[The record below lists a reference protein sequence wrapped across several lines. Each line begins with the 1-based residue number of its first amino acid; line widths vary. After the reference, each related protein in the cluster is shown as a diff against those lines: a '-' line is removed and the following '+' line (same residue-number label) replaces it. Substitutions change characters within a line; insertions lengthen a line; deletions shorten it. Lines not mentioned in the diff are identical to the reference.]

1 MSWTQEKEEKL
12 RQLWEKGHTASQIA
26 EILGDTTRN
35 AVIGKA
41 HRLKLAARAPNK
53 KSVAQK
59 KEVSNVQNR
68 NDKQISRKS
77 RFKSILLDKNFEP
90 AKNLELDLVEIS
102 PKALPP
108 VCKAMEYKKFLYEQK
123 KRDKLIKSKST
134 KVIVKELRFGPN
146 TDEHDYEFKKK
157 HGIKFLKE
165 GAKLKAFVFFK
176 GRSIIFKEK
185 GQILLLRLAQEL
197 EEYGKVES
205 LPTMEG
211 KKMIMFVAPKK

>member
-12 RQLWEKGHTASQIA
+12 RQLWEKGNTASQIA

-90 AKNLELDLVEIS
+90 ENPKKLEELGDNNCRWPIGHPDQEGFYFWVDLRL
-102 PKALPP
+102 KD
-108 VCKAMEYKKFLYEQK
+108 FLIVNCTCFTHSSLKIK
-123 KRDKLIKSKST
+123 KRSS
-134 KVIVKELRFGPN
+134 
-146 TDEHDYEFKKK
+146 
-157 HGIKFLKE
+157 
-165 GAKLKAFVFFK
+165 
-176 GRSIIFKEK
+176 SI
-185 GQILLLRLAQEL
+185 
-197 EEYGKVES
+197 
-205 LPTMEG
+205 
-211 KKMIMFVAPKK
+211 KKMMFQNL